1 LDEAAAKGKRRR
13 IKGGS
18 MGKRLGALSV
28 ASVAVAVVALA
39 VGVVGPALGSS
50 GVAANHRTIR
60 VTAVVTEL
68 NLVDLGAQGPSLGD
82 EIVFSEKLLNSGN
95 QVGHQGAVC
104 TTVSLQRQ
112 EAQCNATYSFPDGQI
127 TAQAL
132 IILGSNAPYDA
143 PITGGSGKYQGA
155 EGEIHVRSISAT
167 TGILTFYLR
176 DS

>member
-1 LDEAAAKGKRRR
+1 M
-13 IKGGS
+13 S
-18 MGKRLGALSV
+18 KRLGAVSV

-39 VGVVGPALGSS
+39 VGVVSPALGSS
-50 GVAANHRTIR
+50 GVAAKHRTIR

-82 EIVFSEKLLNSGN
+82 EIVFAEKLLNSGN
-95 QVGHQGAVC
+95 QEVGHQGAVC
-104 TTVSLQRQ
+104 TTVSLARH

-132 IILGSNAPYDA
+132 IILGSKAPYDA

-167 TGILTFYLR
+167 TGILTFHLR